1 VKVRVAAQLVAASIL
16 LALVDAVAIAVTLPL
31 PTGGIGLRVAHHL
44 FDAAEAIGVGA
55 LAAAAASGTSWLL
68 RRAPWP
74 RAALAVAVMIA
85 LAYPAIGENLRRVSS
100 LTLGGRFEDA
110 LFVLYCVLVPA
121 SMYAAYRFAAHVSSR
136 PRLRMLVAF
145 FALAVLAVD
154 HVVAPNEYSGIH
166 GVVAWGAALMGGAAL
181 APLLERALPALAAT
195 TWRGRVALGTSAA
208 VAIAGVVV
216 PPPNSVRCELFREP
230 CAVAPWVL
238 ATALWTRPKLH
249 APAPPT
255 PTSDWYQSRTD
266 RASVPPTSPRL
277 LVDGAVVVLITI
289 DAVRAD
295 ALLDPANDA
304 LLPTFAALKR
314 DGVSFRRASAPASQ
328 TALSLATLFS
338 GRTFS
343 EQLWTDHGEG
353 MTRFLYPAD
362 DRSVRFPEILSAHGV
377 GTASFDGLVFL
388 ANEFGVTRGFHE
400 EQIVVTGND
409 QASAQLVID
418 PLIARLSA
426 APTGP
431 LFLYTHL
438 MEPHAPYD
446 LGRADGTERERYLSE
461 VALTDAA
468 VGRVLHQ
475 LQSSFGDRWVLIVTS
490 DHGEAF
496 GEHDTRGHATTLY
509 EELLHVPLL
518 VRSPRIAPR
527 QVDEPVGLVD
537 LGPTILDLFGLDTP
551 PTFLGQSLVPLLA
564 GKSVTLTRP
573 LFAEGRL
580 RRSLRFPDGRKI
592 IEDERRKLVEMYD
605 LSADPDETRNVFDRE
620 PARADAALAALRAF
634 FAAHTRTEGAYEPP
648 FKP

>member
-1 VKVRVAAQLVAASIL
+1 VSVRVAAQLVAASIL
-16 LALVDAVAIAVTLPL
+16 LALVDAAAIALTLPL
-31 PTGGIGLRVAHHL
+31 PASGSGLRVAHHL

-68 RRAPWP
+68 RRAPWF

-85 LAYPAIGENLRRVSS
+85 LAYPAIGENLRRFSS

-110 LFVLYCVLVPA
+110 LFVLYCVLVP
-121 SMYAAYRFAAHVSSR
+121 SSVYAAYRFAAYVSHR
-136 PRLRMLVAF
+136 PRLRLLVVF

-154 HVVAPNEYSGIH
+154 HAVAPGEYPGIH
-166 GVVAWGAALMGGAAL
+166 GLVAWGAALMGGTAL
-181 APLLERALPALAAT
+181 APLVERAITRAAS
-195 TWRGRVALGTSAA
+195 TWRGRAALGAFAA
-208 VAIAGVVV
+208 VAIAGVVA
-216 PPPNSVRCELFREP
+216 PPPNVVRCELFREP
-230 CAVAPWVL
+230 CAVAPWAL
-238 ATALWTRPKLH
+238 ATALWKPPSFH
-249 APAPPT
+249 APAPPA
-255 PTSDWYQSRTD
+255 PTSVWYQSPTA
-266 RASVPPTSPRL
+266 RASVAPTSPRL
-277 LVDGAVVVLITI
+277 LANDAVVVLVTI

-295 ALLDPANDA
+295 AVLDPANDA
-304 LLPTFAALKR
+304 LFPTFTALKR

-362 DRSVRFPEILSAHGV
+362 DRSVRFPEILSAHGI
-377 GTASFDGLVFL
+377 GTASFGSLVFL
-388 ANEFGVTRGFHE
+388 ANEFGVARGFHE
-400 EQIVVTGND
+400 ENVVVTGNY
-409 QASAQLVID
+409 QARAVQLID
-418 PLIARLSA
+418 PLVARLNA
-426 APTGP
+426 GPRGP

-446 LGRADGTERERYLSE
+446 LGRPDGSERERYLSE

-468 VGRVLHQ
+468 VRSVLEV
-475 LQSSFGDRWVLIVTS
+475 LQASFGDRWMLIVTS

-496 GEHDTRGHATTLY
+496 GEHAARGHATTLY

-527 QVDEPVGLVD
+527 QIDEPVGLVD
-537 LGPTILDLFGLDTP
+537 LGPTILDLFGIDTP

-564 GKSVTLTRP
+564 GRSPVLARP

-592 IEDERRKLVEMYD
+592 IEDERRKLVEVYD
-605 LSADPDETRNVFDRE
+605 LSADPGETRNIFDRE
-620 PARADAALAALRAF
+620 PARADDALAALRAF
-634 FAAHTRTEGAYEPP
+634 FAAHTRTEGGYEPP
-648 FKP
+648 YKP